1 MNTTVNKIHLFRS
14 IERAEKFAKK
24 LADSGIFIGHKC
36 TTPRNFALELV
47 QMFNPD
53 VKIIDDITRTA
64 FIISLT
70 CGRSDENDIVFF
82 QSGDMIWL
90 LSSLVKIT
98 AGTDHVKDALEMAA
112 QDEETLSSLE
122 VSTLELAESYRSTI
136 AAFGYSELG
145 EAATFVAEQFKDVYD
160 VIWEDECECDEAIS
174 NLISTVAKTEEF
186 RASNIFAGLHDGVRD
201 FNLYSLSEKRAV
213 IPAICD
219 LVSGLGENTK
229 TLIITGDVEET
240 YSHIKAAL
248 SHADKL
254 CSVHYRWT
262 SKLSDTFIGQAM
274 LAMADL
280 LYGLETDID
289 KNVIRL
295 LNNPL
300 MGISV
305 FKRIKLDA
313 DMRKNPVIARK
324 RVIEAI
330 KNESVVFDVLA
341 RLVDPKC
348 FSTWLDDLDC
358 LDAIIQPKESN
369 NIMTKHQKE
378 ACSLAIATLRQL
390 TEQLGTLGFDGF
402 YALSIFED
410 MSLVSNN
417 VAGCAGATTEIHI
430 VEAAQVPNIAPEKF
444 DTVFFCDSSTALF
457 NASTKFDSLYTL
469 LEKIGYK
476 KSLSTS
482 EKTRLSFFSGIY
494 SSKDKVVLCYPERD
508 LSGNK
513 GEMYPSFTLQ
523 EFFINYAGMDFDK
536 DNAEEICHAANI
548 DFKCFGEDSA
558 LQIVGVNNLLDSP
571 QSSREVFPLK
581 FKLDEAELK
590 NYLAVDE
597 ETGKLIL
604 SPSQIEAYLQ
614 CPYKWF
620 YNIRINP
627 KTLDFELDALAK
639 GSLVHSFFKIF
650 YDELFERGVFR
661 LVPESFDS
669 EIASINI
676 DDIFENSFLKALN
689 EVLGGDIP
697 QNPAGDGGQEDG
709 GEPLQSGIFELDN
722 CKVTSFADGFELQ
735 QLKQQCYKSLLDQ
748 SFFPDD
754 YIVAGTEVEIKPEKK
769 LEYASV
775 IINGRAD
782 RVDACEQSNSFLVI
796 DYKGGI
802 REHEAGFDCTNGVDE
817 NGQYIVDLPSKIQ
830 ALIYASCIHK
840 LTGKHCDGAI
850 YLSYNHKKKDDA
862 ISGSI
867 PVEIIDE
874 FDVFKFNKK
883 KCAVHIDMD
892 EYLMLVEKAVS
903 ERLENLK
910 VGDIA
915 PSPKDAKTCTYCP
928 VTNCPYKNGGK

>member
-14 IERAEKFAKK
+14 IERAEQFAKK
-24 LADSGIFIGHKC
+24 IADAGVLIGHKC
-36 TTPRNFALELV
+36 TTPRNFALDLV

-70 CGRSDENDIVFF
+70 SDRSGEYGLEFF

-98 AGTDHVKDALEMAA
+98 AGTDHVKNALEEASED
-112 QDEETLSSLE
+112 DEVLSAME
-122 VSTLELAESYRSTI
+122 VSTLDLAENYRSTI
-136 AAFGYSELG
+136 AAFGYCELG
-145 EAATFVAEQFKDVYD
+145 EAAALVADQFRDVYD
-160 VIWEDECECDEAIS
+160 VVWEDECECDEAIF
-174 NLISTVAKTEEF
+174 NLISTVAKSEEF
-186 RASNIFAGLHDGVRD
+186 KAPSIFDGLHDD
-201 FNLYSLSEKRAV
+201 FRNFSLYSLSEKRAV

-219 LVSGLGENTK
+219 LVSGLKENTK
-229 TLIITGDVEET
+229 TLIITGNTEET
-240 YSHIKAAL
+240 YAHIKAAL

-262 SKLSDTFIGQAM
+262 SKLSDTFVGQAM
-274 LAMADL
+274 LAMTDL

-289 KNVIRL
+289 KNIIRL

-300 MGISV
+300 LGISV
-305 FKRIKLDA
+305 FKRTKLDA

-324 RVIEAI
+324 RVIETI

-341 RLVDPKC
+341 RLVDPTC
-348 FSTWLDDLDC
+348 FSTRLEDFDC
-358 LDAIIQPKESN
+358 LDALIQSKDSN

-390 TEQLGTLGFDGF
+390 TEQLGTLGLDGF
-402 YALSIFED
+402 YALDIFDD

-417 VAGCAGATTEIHI
+417 VAGCAGANTEIHI
-430 VEAAQVPNIAPEKF
+430 AQSGQVVNIAPEKY
-444 DTVFFCDSSTALF
+444 DTVFFYDTSTVLF

-482 EKTRLSFFSGIY
+482 EKTRLGFFSGIY
-494 SSKDKVVLCYPERD
+494 SSNDKVILCYPERD
-508 LSGNK
+508 LSGSK

-548 DFKCFGEDSA
+548 GFKCFGEDSA
-558 LQIVGVNNLLDSP
+558 LQIVGINNLLDAP
-571 QSSREVFPLK
+571 CDNRQVYPVK
-581 FKLDEAELK
+581 YKLDQAELS

-604 SPSQIEAYLQ
+604 SPSQIESYLQ
-614 CPYKWF
+614 CSYKWF
-620 YNIRINP
+620 YNSRINP
-627 KTLDFELDALAK
+627 KSLDFELDASVK

-661 LVPESFDS
+661 LVPETFDQESSFL
-669 EIASINI
+669 NI
-676 DDIFENSFLKALN
+676 DDIFEDSFLKALN
-689 EVLGGDIP
+689 DVLGDDTL
-697 QNPAGDGGQEDG
+697 QKTAADSGQDDSQESS
-709 GEPLQSGIFELDN
+709 PTGIFELDN

-735 QLKQQCYKSLLDQ
+735 QLKQQCYRSLLEQ
-748 SFFPDD
+748 SLIPDD
-754 YIVAGTEVEIKPEKK
+754 YIVAGTEVEIKPEQK

-782 RVDACEQSNSFLVI
+782 RVDACEESNSFLVI

-802 REHEAGFDCTNGVDE
+802 DAHEAGFDCTDGVNDDGE
-817 NGQYIVDLPSKIQ
+817 YIVDLPGKIQ
-830 ALIYASCIHK
+830 ALIYASCIQK

-850 YLSYNHKKKDDA
+850 YLSYNHKKKKDA
-862 ISGSI
+862 ISGSLPI
-867 PVEIIDE
+867 GLIDE
-874 FDVFKFNKK
+874 FDAFTFKKN
-883 KCAVHIDMD
+883 KCAVHLDMD
-892 EYLMLVEKAVS
+892 EYLMLVEKTIA

-910 VGDIA
+910 AGDIT
-915 PSPKDAKTCTYCP
+915 PNPKDAKTCTYCP
-928 VTNCPYKNGGK
+928 VANCPYKNGGK